1 MEEKIELWICLII
14 KCKEDKLKILD
25 GKYISSVIR
34 SEIKTEVERNSPAR
48 PHLCAILIGDNGASR
63 TYVNAKVKACEE
75 VGFKS
80 TLLHYDDISELDL
93 LKKIEEINNDKNIDG
108 LIVQLPLPKHIDE
121 NKITLAVKPA
131 KDVDGFHPVNMG
143 KMMLGLD
150 SMIPATPAG
159 IIELIK
165 RYKIETLGKK
175 CVVVGRSN
183 IVGLPISVLLAKNKY
198 PGNCTVTLTHSKSKN
213 LKEICGSADILI
225 VALGVANFIKSDMV
239 KKNCVIID
247 VGISRVKSEKTKSGW
262 KLLGDVDFENVKD
275 KCDYITPVPGGVGPM
290 TIAMLL
296 ANTLKAAKKENKY

>member
-247 VGISRVKSEKTKSGW
+247 VGISRVKSDKTKSGW

>member
-1 MEEKIELWICLII
+1 M
-14 KCKEDKLKILD
+14 KILD

-213 LKEICGSADILI
+213 LKEICASADILI
-225 VALGVANFIKSDMV
+225 VALGIANFIKSDMV

-247 VGISRVKSEKTKSGW
+247 VGISRVKSDKTKSGW

>member
-1 MEEKIELWICLII
+1 MEAKIELWICLII

-34 SEIKTEVERNSPAR
+34 NEIKTEVERNSPTR

-93 LKKIEEINNDKNIDG
+93 LDKIEEINNDKNIDG

-213 LKEICGSADILI
+213 LKEICASADILI

-247 VGISRVKSEKTKSGW
+247 VGISRVKSDKTKSGW

-296 ANTLKAAKKENKY
+296 ANTLKASKKENKF

>member
-1 MEEKIELWICLII
+1 MEAKIELWICLII

-93 LKKIEEINNDKNIDG
+93 LDKIEEINNDKNIDG

-213 LKEICGSADILI
+213 LKEICASADILI
-225 VALGVANFIKSDMV
+225 VALGIANFIKSDMV

-247 VGISRVKSEKTKSGW
+247 VGISRVKSDKTKSGW

-296 ANTLKAAKKENKY
+296 ANTLKAAKKENKF

>member
-108 LIVQLPLPKHIDE
+108 LIVQLPLPKHIDK
-121 NKITLAVKPA
+121 NIITLAVKPA

-183 IVGLPISVLLAKNKY
+183 IVGLPISVLLGKNKY

-213 LKEICGSADILI
+213 LKEICASADILI
-225 VALGVANFIKSDMV
+225 VALGIANFIKSDMV

-247 VGISRVKSEKTKSGW
+247 VGISRVKSDKTKSGW

>member
-1 MEEKIELWICLII
+1 MEEKIKLWICLII

-183 IVGLPISVLLAKNKY
+183 IVGLPISVLLGKNKY

-213 LKEICGSADILI
+213 LKEICASADILI
-225 VALGVANFIKSDMV
+225 VALGIANFIKSDMV

-247 VGISRVKSEKTKSGW
+247 VGISRVKSDKTKSGW

>member
-1 MEEKIELWICLII
+1 MEEKTELWICLII

-183 IVGLPISVLLAKNKY
+183 IVGLPISVLLGKNKY

-213 LKEICGSADILI
+213 LKEICASADILI
-225 VALGVANFIKSDMV
+225 VALGIANFIKSDMV

-247 VGISRVKSEKTKSGW
+247 VGISRVKSDKTKSGW

>member
-93 LKKIEEINNDKNIDG
+93 LKKIDEINNDKNIDG

-213 LKEICGSADILI
+213 LKEICASADILI
-225 VALGVANFIKSDMV
+225 VALGIANFIKSDMV

-247 VGISRVKSEKTKSGW
+247 VGISRVKSDKTKSGW